1 MSDFDRGLVQLV
13 AREVYFRNV
22 KNFIY
27 GPQIDGKQQELMQ
40 WHYVS
45 LRVKIGHLKMP
56 RQRCQLQRLVGHHP
70 QGARINC
77 FGGGVLRGQEPPL
90 NAIAAAN

>member
-1 MSDFDRGLVQLV
+1 M

-22 KNFIY
+22 KNFIC